1 MTITDTKKGIKV
13 EVQTSISSTSYQ
25 VSGYELAAIIGQYMA
40 KHDITDEQFINQ
52 FFTESK

>member
-13 EVQTSISSTSYQ
+13 EVQTFMSSSNYE
-25 VSGYELAAIIGQYMA
+25 VSGFEMAAIIGQYMA
-40 KHDITDEQFINQ
+40 QHDLTDEQFINQ

>member
-13 EVQTSISSTSYQ
+13 EVQTFISSSNYE
-25 VSGYELAAIIGQYMA
+25 VSGFEMAAIIGQYMA
-40 KHDITDEQFINQ
+40 QHDLTDEQFINQ